1 MKAEATNLKGPK
13 LVTDAL
19 IGLLDKSEGRIVNV
33 SSGAANMWLT
43 QQNTET
49 NKLSANPDISGE
61 DLEAA
66 VNQNVAAKNSK
77 ILNKYI
83 KDIVD
88 EQMSKH
94 ILVTGGNSGKV
105 SILGVVVLWAC
116 FFLADKGFSNNLC
129 MYLNFKTF
137 CYTYDQK

>member
-1 MKAEATNLKGPK
+1 MNMSTFHTVMEAEANTNFKGTK

-19 IGLLDKSEGRIVNV
+19 IELLDKSEGRIVNV

-88 EQMSKH
+88 EQISKH
-94 ILVTGGNSGKV
+94 ILV
-105 SILGVVVLWAC
+105 
-116 FFLADKGFSNNLC
+116 
-129 MYLNFKTF
+129 
-137 CYTYDQK
+137 

>member
-1 MKAEATNLKGPK
+1 MVNAGIMKAEATNFKGPE
-13 LVTDAL
+13 LITDAL

-33 SSGAANMWLT
+33 SSGAINMWLT

-49 NKLSANPDISGE
+49 NKLSTNPDISSE
-61 DLEAA
+61 DIEAA
-66 VNQNVAAKNSK
+66 VNQNVAAKNCK

-88 EQMSKH
+88 KQMSKH

-105 SILGVVVLWAC
+105 SILGVVALLVDCIVTIMCRNDELSWTM
-116 FFLADKGFSNNLC
+116 S
-129 MYLNFKTF
+129 
-137 CYTYDQK
+137 

>member
-1 MKAEATNLKGPK
+1 MVNAGIMKAEATNFKGPE
-13 LVTDAL
+13 LITDAL

-33 SSGAANMWLT
+33 SSGAVNMWLT

-49 NKLSANPDISGE
+49 NKLSTNPDISSE
-61 DLEAA
+61 DIEAA
-66 VNQNVAAKNSK
+66 VNQNVAAKNCK

-88 EQMSKH
+88 KQMSKH

-105 SILGVVVLWAC
+105 SILGVVALLVDCIVTIMCRNDELSW
-116 FFLADKGFSNNLC
+116 KMS
-129 MYLNFKTF
+129 
-137 CYTYDQK
+137 

>member
-1 MKAEATNLKGPK
+1 MVNAGIRKAEATNFKGHE

-19 IGLLDKSEGRIVNV
+19 MGLLDKPEGRIVNV

-88 EQMSKH
+88 RQMSKH

-105 SILGVVVLWAC
+105 SILGVVALWAIAW
-116 FFLADKGFSNNLC
+116 FFQQTRCLVTNLC
-129 MYLNFKTF
+129 YESQF
-137 CYTYDQK
+137 

>member
-1 MKAEATNLKGPK
+1 MKTEATNFKGPE

-19 IGLLDKSEGRIVNV
+19 IGLLDKSEGRIVNI
-33 SSGAANMWLT
+33 SSGAINMWLT

-61 DLEAA
+61 ELEAA

-88 EQMSKH
+88 KQMSKH

-105 SILGVVVLWAC
+105 SILGVVALLVDCIVTIMCRNDELSWTM
-116 FFLADKGFSNNLC
+116 N
-129 MYLNFKTF
+129 
-137 CYTYDQK
+137 

>member
-1 MKAEATNLKGPK
+1 MKTEATNFKGPE
-13 LVTDAL
+13 LVTDTL
-19 IGLLDKSEGRIVNV
+19 IGLLDKSEGRIVNI
-33 SSGAANMWLT
+33 SSGAINMWLT

-61 DLEAA
+61 ELEAA
-66 VNQNVAAKNSK
+66 VNQNVASKNSK

-88 EQMSKH
+88 KQMSKH

-105 SILGVVVLWAC
+105 SILGVLALWV
-116 FFLADKGFSNNLC
+116 DC
-129 MYLNFKTF
+129 MALPS
-137 CYTYDQK
+137 D

>member
-1 MKAEATNLKGPK
+1 MKTEATNFKGPE

-19 IGLLDKSEGRIVNV
+19 IGLLDKSEGRIVNI
-33 SSGAANMWLT
+33 SSGAINMWLT

-61 DLEAA
+61 ELEAA

-105 SILGVVVLWAC
+105 SILGVLALWV
-116 FFLADKGFSNNLC
+116 DC
-129 MYLNFKTF
+129 MALPVYQVF
-137 CYTYDQK
+137 

>member
-1 MKAEATNLKGPK
+1 MKTEATNFKGPE

-19 IGLLDKSEGRIVNV
+19 IGLLDKSEGRIVNI
-33 SSGAANMWLT
+33 SSGAINMWLT

-61 DLEAA
+61 ELEAA

-88 EQMSKH
+88 KQMSKH

-105 SILGVVVLWAC
+105 STLGVVALW
-116 FFLADKGFSNNLC
+116 D
-129 MYLNFKTF
+129 
-137 CYTYDQK
+137 D

>member
-1 MKAEATNLKGPK
+1 MVNAGIMQAEATNFKGPEV
-13 LVTDAL
+13 VTDAL
-19 IGLLDKSEGRIVNV
+19 IGLLDKSEGRIVNI
-33 SSGAANMWLT
+33 SSGAINMWLT

-61 DLEAA
+61 ELEAA

-88 EQMSKH
+88 KQMSKH

-105 SILGVVVLWAC
+105 SILGVGALWV
-116 FFLADKGFSNNLC
+116 DC
-129 MYLNFKTF
+129 MALPV
-137 CYTYDQK
+137 DQVF

>member
-1 MKAEATNLKGPK
+1 MKTEATNFKGPE
-13 LVTDAL
+13 LITDAL

-33 SSGAANMWLT
+33 SSGAINMWLT

-49 NKLSANPDISGE
+49 NKLSTNPDISGE
-61 DLEAA
+61 DLETA

-77 ILNKYI
+77 ILSKYI

-88 EQMSKH
+88 RQMSKH

-105 SILGVVVLWAC
+105 SILGVVALLVDCIVTIMCRNDELSWL
-116 FFLADKGFSNNLC
+116 FTNR
-129 MYLNFKTF
+129 
-137 CYTYDQK
+137 